1 MKVQTKA
8 GCLYQLL
15 VPALVVMHYAQWNE
29 LVWWFRDPL
38 EESGRTLRMRERQKG
53 RPMRDMKRLLRNA
66 LVVCLFPA
74 VSGIGTSAQ
83 TPKAMTIQATAMGTS
98 TQMGRLYQVN
108 IYIQQYSTPEERQLL
123 IKAFKTKG
131 QDGLID
137 VLQDLKPKGRVRFA
151 SGGVGNDVKYIM
163 ELPPEKG
170 ARRLRLVTDRNL
182 AFGELYHGTRSRE
195 HSVGAIE
202 LVLTPDGKGSGTVL
216 PACRITVD
224 KKKQQVEIE
233 TYQNPWKLSN
243 FIISND

>member
-1 MKVQTKA
+1 MS
-8 GCLYQLL
+8 Y
-15 VPALVVMHYAQWNE
+15 
-29 LVWWFRDPL
+29 
-38 EESGRTLRMRERQKG
+38 
-53 RPMRDMKRLLRNA
+53 MKRLLHRVSVVCVLAA
-66 LVVCLFPA
+66 LV
-74 VSGIGTSAQ
+74 GIGTSVQAQ
-83 TPKAMTIQATAMGTS
+83 KSMTIQATAMGTS
-98 TQMGRLYQVN
+98 TQMGKLYSVN

-137 VLQDLKPKGRVRFA
+137 VLEDLKPKGRVRFA

-163 ELPPEKG
+163 ELPAEKG

-202 LVLTPDGKGSGTVL
+202 LLLTPDGKGSGTVL
-216 PACRITVD
+216 PACRLTVD

-233 TYQNPWKLSN
+233 TYQNPWKLTN
-243 FIISND
+243 FMISND

>member
-1 MKVQTKA
+1 MRIA
-8 GCLYQLL
+8 
-15 VPALVVMHYAQWNE
+15 
-29 LVWWFRDPL
+29 
-38 EESGRTLRMRERQKG
+38 RTPEGKYMSYI
-53 RPMRDMKRLLRNA
+53 KRLLHSVSVVCFLAA
-66 LVVCLFPA
+66 LV
-74 VSGIGTSAQ
+74 GIGTSVQAQ
-83 TPKAMTIQATAMGTS
+83 KSMTIQATAMGTS
-98 TQMGRLYQVN
+98 TQMGKLYSVN

-137 VLQDLKPKGRVRFA
+137 VLEDLKPKGRVRFA

-163 ELPPEKG
+163 ELPAEKG

-202 LVLTPDGKGSGTVL
+202 LLLTPDGKGSGTVL
-216 PACRITVD
+216 PACRLTVD

-233 TYQNPWKLSN
+233 TYQNPWKLTN
-243 FIISND
+243 FMISND